1 MTPAR
6 VINRPVS
13 SINQIT
19 RGRTRSIAAFLRT
32 DGFQTNFIQVLL
44 TMDTSH
50 RARFGTVLLLHSA
63 MSNLHSL
70 QIQCILRLI
79 FNDQLNYRLFLRF
92 PRKSRRLSVTMF
104 LHTRTSHAWLRS
116 KYLRHLH
123 NHHLG
128 SRMPKRSRKALAILP
143 LHKWF
148 LRTSKLNLLALRAG
162 P

>member
-13 SINQIT
+13 SINQTI
-19 RGRTRSIAAFLRT
+19 RGRTQSIAAFLRT
-32 DGFQTNFIQVLL
+32 DGFQVNFIRVSL

-50 RARFGTVLLLHSA
+50 RTRFGTVLLLHSA
-63 MSNLHSL
+63 MSNLRSL
-70 QIQCILRLI
+70 QIQCILRLM
-79 FNDQLNYRLFLRF
+79 FNDQFNYRLFLRY
-92 PRKSRRLSVTMF
+92 PHQSRRLSVTMF
-104 LHTRTSHAWLRS
+104 LHTRTSHAWLQS

-128 SRMPKRSRKALAILP
+128 SQMPKRSRRALAILL

-148 LRTSKLNLLALRAG
+148 LRTSRLNLLALLAG
-162 P
+162 H